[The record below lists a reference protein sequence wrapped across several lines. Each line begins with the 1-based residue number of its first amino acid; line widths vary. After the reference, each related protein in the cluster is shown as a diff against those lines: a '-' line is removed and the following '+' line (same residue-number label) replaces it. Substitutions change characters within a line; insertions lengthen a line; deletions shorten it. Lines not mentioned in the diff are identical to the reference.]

1 MEFIKTKRGDEEYMT
16 LKELREKAKSLGL
29 TGFWRMKKEELEQF
43 IKTAEAKIRTMEK
56 EELQKIIPA
65 DTEIIEYSDT
75 EEWEDIR
82 GNGIGGSDAGAV
94 VGVNPYKSIID
105 VYIDKTQGSEFKGNK
120 YTHWGHNLESVIFK
134 EFQRL
139 HDDFFCYE
147 VPFTMKKGCLVANV
161 DGMCCNEKG
170 WGVVEIKTAN
180 AFAGKEWSGETI
192 PDSYFAQVQHY
203 LGVTGLD
210 YAYIACLIGGNTY
223 KEFYIERSN
232 EDIQLIQEKCNDFWE
247 NNILKRIPPMPDGT
261 EAYSKFLLSEA
272 DNSTDEVVEIE
283 AIEDKAK
290 EYKAVKTE
298 IDELKK
304 KKKLIEQEILKE
316 MNENNCRK
324 AIAGEYKFTIVSQ
337 NRKSIN
343 EKLMEKENAEFMEQ
357 YKKIESNYTV
367 MKETKFL
374 KVS

>member
-1 MEFIKTKRGDEEYMT
+1 MT

-29 TGFWRMKKEELEQF
+29 TGFWRMRKEELEQF
-43 IKTAEAKIRTMEK
+43 IDTAEIKIRTMEK
-56 EELQKIIPA
+56 EELQKIIST

-94 VGVNPYKSIID
+94 IGVNPYKSIID
-105 VYIDKTQGSEFKGNK
+105 VYIDKTKGSNFKGNK

-147 VPFTMKKGCLVANV
+147 VPFTMKKKCLVANV
-161 DGMCCNEKG
+161 DGMVYDLEKG

-210 YAYIACLIGGNTY
+210 YAYISCLIGGNTY

-298 IDELKK
+298 IDELEK

-316 MNENNCRK
+316 MNENDCRK
-324 AIAGEYKFTIVSQ
+324 ATAGEYKFTIVSQ
-337 NRKSIN
+337 NRKSTDK
-343 EKLMEKENAEFMEQ
+343 KLMEKENAEFMEQ
-357 YKKIESNYTV
+357 YKKIESHYTV

>member
-1 MEFIKTKRGDEEYMT
+1 MT

-56 EELQKIIPA
+56 EELQKIIPS

-105 VYIDKTQGSEFKGNK
+105 VYIDKTQGSDFKGNK

-139 HDDFFCYE
+139 HEDFFCYE

-161 DGMCCNEKG
+161 DGMCYDLEKG

-180 AFAGKEWSGETI
+180 AFANKEWSGETI

-272 DNSTDEVVEIE
+272 DNSTDEVVELE

-298 IDELKK
+298 IDELEK

-316 MNENNCRK
+316 MNENDCRK
-324 AIAGEYKFTIVSQ
+324 ATAGEYKFTIVSQ
-337 NRKSIN
+337 NRKSTDK
-343 EKLMEKENAEFMEQ
+343 KLMEKENAEFMEQ